1 MASSDNLKMYE
12 VIVLKEGYSVS
23 DGPGLMKAAGTI
35 TLLKGPQNIMVDTGN
50 PWDKQLILDGL
61 EKHGLKPE
69 QISFVVCSH
78 GHGDHVGNNNL
89 FTNAVHI
96 VCYDVCVG
104 EQYMLHQFDKGIP
117 YEIDDYVEVVPT
129 PGHTGKDVSVIV
141 RETDKGIVAITGD
154 LFECFEDLRE
164 PSLWQDNSERPEDQ
178 EANRIGM
185 LQIADYIIPG
195 HGPMFKVPESYKTQ
209 MQVVFYEE
217 YTAVTPSGVIS
228 ETSEYIVYDD
238 VV

>member
-1 MASSDNLKMYE
+1 MRLSAVKSDRAFQSKASVATPFKKVLASSDIVEMYE
-12 VIVLKEGYSVS
+12 VIVLKEGYCVS

-50 PWDKQLILDGL
+50 PWDKQLILDG
-61 EKHGLKPE
+61 
-69 QISFVVCSH
+69 
-78 GHGDHVGNNNL
+78 
-89 FTNAVHI
+89 
-96 VCYDVCVG
+96 

-117 YEIDDYVEVVPT
+117 YEIDDFVEVVPT

-141 RETDKGIVAITGD
+141 RETEKGTVAITGD

-164 PSLWQDNSERPEDQ
+164 PSIWQDNSENPEDQ
-178 EANRIGM
+178 EANRIGI

-217 YTAVTPSGVIS
+217 FTAITPTGIIS
-228 ETSEYIVYDD
+228 ETSEYIVCDD